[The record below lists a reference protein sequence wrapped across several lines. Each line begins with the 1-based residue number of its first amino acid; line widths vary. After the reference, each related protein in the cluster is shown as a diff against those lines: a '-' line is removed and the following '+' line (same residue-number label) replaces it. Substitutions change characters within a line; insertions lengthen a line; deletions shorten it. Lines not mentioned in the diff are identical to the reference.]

1 MPLYR
6 ILQKGTAHAAPHVAV
21 IDGADQPWQGKP
33 AAELTEADIEAVF
46 DFAEDEGLRAGRF
59 DADTGRAHDSLRAN
73 PFHPEFLGGLA
84 HGAWRLG
91 YRRAYAGTQRIRA
104 LAPAFAPA

>member
-6 ILQKGTAHAAPHVAV
+6 ILQQGTPRTAPHIAV
-21 IDGADQPWQGKP
+21 IDGAQQPWQGRD
-33 AAELTEADIEAVF
+33 AADLTEPDVEAIF
-46 DFAEDEGLRAGRF
+46 DFADAEGLRAGRF
-59 DADTGRAHDSLRAN
+59 DAEQGRANDSVRHN
-73 PFHPEFLGGLA
+73 PFHPDFLGGLA

-91 YRRAYAGTQRIRA
+91 YRRAYAGTVRIRA